1 MKRLRR
7 ALGSLLVCVLILQ
20 TLFITNETAKQ
31 VVQAEK
37 IQENVL
43 GKIVDEWT
51 RKIAPGVEETTL
63 TMDGKIGRQS
73 AFIMD
78 VAAENSDV
86 VLKAGLPNGNEFGL
100 QTVREQA
107 SHLSKQGHIVV
118 GGVNADFFDMSNG
131 IPEGTVIQDRKV

>member
-43 GKIVDEWT
+43 GKIVD
-51 RKIAPGVEETTL
+51 
-63 TMDGKIGRQS
+63 
-73 AFIMD
+73 
-78 VAAENSDV
+78 
-86 VLKAGLPNGNEFGL
+86 
-100 QTVREQA
+100 
-107 SHLSKQGHIVV
+107 
-118 GGVNADFFDMSNG
+118 
-131 IPEGTVIQDRKV
+131 